1 MSMDIYNSNDVIKI
15 LPIKRER
22 LREWILKKFI
32 VPSLPQKGQG
42 QPFEFTRLEVYI
54 LALFQKM
61 IESGL
66 SRPVAM
72 AYIQMMINAK
82 VLTAETMPA
91 GISIRFSESGL
102 NLSWIPLERKSPSGK
117 SIIDHFTD
125 KAEHEEDWDYIV
137 LINTMKLKEQVDKK
151 IKELRR

>member
-1 MSMDIYNSNDVIKI
+1 MEIYTSNDVIKI

-22 LREWILKKFI
+22 LRDWILKKFI

-54 LALFQKM
+54 LALFHKM
-61 IESGL
+61 IERGL
-66 SRPVAM
+66 SRPAAM
-72 AYIQMMINAK
+72 ASIQMM
-82 VLTAETMPA
+82 VQTRDLTADTMPSS
-91 GISIRFSESGL
+91 ISIRFSESGP

-125 KAEHEEDWDYIV
+125 EAEHEEEWDDIV
-137 LINTMKLKEQVDKK
+137 LINTRRLKEQVDKK
-151 IKELRR
+151 IKELGR